1 MKTPVK
7 KAVQQKFD
15 THSLSADQLQTLI
28 SRQKQADMDPG
39 LNKKTNQFLLPG
51 AIATSI
57 LLLGIVLT
65 WFGNPPMDKTQTIAS
80 AIANEVVSNHL
91 HRKPMEV
98 QASTVEEIR
107 SYFTQLPIQLINSRA
122 LKPEFGQLKGGRYCS
137 IQGVTAA
144 QLRLKT
150 AKGKTNTYYQ
160 AEYQPDVHGPL
171 PDIDRNETPL
181 LVYAKGIGVYLWR
194 EKGLIFALTDE

>member
-15 THSLSADQLQTLI
+15 GHSLSADQLQTLMA
-28 SRQKQADMDPG
+28 RQKQVG
-39 LNKKTNQFLLPG
+39 TEFVSVNKRNRLLLPG
-51 AIATSI
+51 AIAVSI
-57 LLLGIVLT
+57 LLLAIVLQ
-65 WFGNPPMDKTQTIAS
+65 WFDHAPIDKTQAIAN
-80 AIANEVVSNHL
+80 AIANEVVTNHL

-107 SYFTQLPIQLINSRA
+107 SYLTQLPIQLLNSRA

-150 AKGKTNTYYQ
+150 AEGKTNTYYQ

-181 LVYAKGIGVYLWR
+181 LVYAKGIGVYIWR